1 MTPLKVESEVL
12 CLWQTVWLSH
22 SFCQNRWCSESWLSG
37 FFFVSVFLTLGFSL
51 HCITLRAIPL
61 DVALFCDRWC
71 WSFLCQD
78 QHRLRCETCCMR
90 YPEMAHVCTSPTS
103 GNPQKRQQHCTYTHT
118 NLQGNQ
124 NMHVFSNLNIV
135 KREIWI
141 CYCTLTGS
149 WRSDRQLNLWPE
161 GSIIVHSLFLLYN
174 GVSGTPWCRCCCAA
188 LALMW
193 SRLPVKRPAK
203 AATTRLVLT
212 PSCVIHSQSWLN
224 TRHLRFLAELCLEV
238 KAPKDLPADSLFCYE
253 QVH

>member
-1 MTPLKVESEVL
+1 MMFRVL
-12 CLWQTVWLSH
+12 TFWVLLCFRVFNSWILVTLYHTAYHPFGCGLVLWQMMLKLLVPRPTQAEMWDMLH
-22 SFCQNRWCSESWLSG
+22 EIPWDGTCLH
-37 FFFVSVFLTLGFSL
+37 LTYFRKSPKKTATL
-51 HCITLRAIPL
+51 HI
-61 DVALFCDRWC
+61 
-71 WSFLCQD
+71 
-78 QHRLRCETCCMR
+78 H
-90 YPEMAHVCTSPTS
+90 
-103 GNPQKRQQHCTYTHT
+103 THT

-203 AATTRLVLT
+203 AATARLVLT

-224 TRHLRFLAELCLEV
+224 TCHLRFLAELCLEV

>member
-1 MTPLKVESEVL
+1 MWPCSVTDDVEASCAKTNTGWDVRHVA
-12 CLWQTVWLSH
+12 WD
-22 SFCQNRWCSESWLSG
+22 
-37 FFFVSVFLTLGFSL
+37 
-51 HCITLRAIPL
+51 TLRWHMFAPHLLQEIPKK
-61 DVALFCDRWC
+61 D
-71 WSFLCQD
+71 S
-78 QHRLRCETCCMR
+78 HT
-90 YPEMAHVCTSPTS
+90 AHT
-103 GNPQKRQQHCTYTHT
+103 HTHT

-203 AATTRLVLT
+203 AATARLVLT

-238 KAPKDLPADSLFCYE
+238 RAPKDLPADSLFCYE